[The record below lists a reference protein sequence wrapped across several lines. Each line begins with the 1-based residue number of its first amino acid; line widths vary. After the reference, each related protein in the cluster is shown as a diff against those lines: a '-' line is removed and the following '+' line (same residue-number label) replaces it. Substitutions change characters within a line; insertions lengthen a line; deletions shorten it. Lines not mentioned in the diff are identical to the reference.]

1 MITRIQLSTTV
12 AASPA
17 ALFARVT
24 DYSNVPAFIEGLQQL
39 RPAGQA
45 TTGTG
50 ALFDAVMKIG
60 PSTFHSKVEITE
72 YETDRRVTWS
82 ASGGQAQAVT
92 FDLDPIATGTRV
104 VVEVRYERPGGI
116 AGSLLAPVIE
126 QAVRVR
132 ARNALGRLEQQV

>member
-1 MITRIQLSTTV
+1 MSTRIQLSATV
-12 AASPA
+12 AASA
-17 ALFARVT
+17 AAVFARVT
-24 DYSNVPAFIEGLQQL
+24 DYANVPAFIEGLQL
-39 RPAGQA
+39 LTPAGLA

-72 YETDRRVTWS
+72 YEPDRRVTWA

-104 VVEVRYERPGGI
+104 VVEVHYERPGGL
-116 AGSLLAPVIE
+116 AGTLLAPVVE

-132 ARNALGRLEQQV
+132 ARNALGRLEQQL

>member
-12 AASPA
+12 AAPAA
-17 ALFARVT
+17 ALFARVA
-24 DYSNVPAFIEGLQQL
+24 DYSSVPAFIEGLQL
-39 RPAGQA
+39 LTPAGPT

-72 YETDRRVTWS
+72 YETDRRVTWA

-92 FDLDPIATGTRV
+92 FDLEPIVTGTRV
-104 VVEVRYERPGGI
+104 VVEVCYERPGGL
-116 AGSLLAPVIE
+116 AASLLAPAIE
-126 QAVRVR
+126 QTVR
-132 ARNALGRLEQQV
+132 ARARGALRRLVQQL